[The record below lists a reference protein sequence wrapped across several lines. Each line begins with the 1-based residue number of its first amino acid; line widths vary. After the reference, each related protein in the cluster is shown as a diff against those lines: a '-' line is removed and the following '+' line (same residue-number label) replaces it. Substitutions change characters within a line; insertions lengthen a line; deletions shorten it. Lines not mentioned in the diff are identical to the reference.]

1 MKYEVIAKCGHV
13 GRNNYVLKSFAVEA
27 GSAAEA
33 AAVARSLPRVKH
45 HQKDA
50 IREVMEIDDARYLE
64 ILKMHRRDPYFR
76 CHSIQ
81 EQREHCPEMD
91 LLPELRQTY
100 CSAMREQKN
109 RKDYYIGK
117 EKIRNPKKVFTRY
130 YIMNEG
136 LAS

>member
-33 AAVARSLPRVKH
+33 AAVARSFPRVKH
-45 HQKDA
+45 HHKDA
-50 IREVMEIDDARYLE
+50 IRDVMEIDDARYLE
-64 ILKMHRRDPYFR
+64 ILEMHRSDPYFR

-81 EQREHCPEMD
+81 EQRALCPEME
-91 LLPELRQTY
+91 LLPELHETY
-100 CSAMREQKN
+100 HSAMREQKN

>member
-45 HQKDA
+45 HHKDA
-50 IREVMEIDDARYLE
+50 IRDVMEIDDARYLD
-64 ILKMHRRDPYFR
+64 ILEMHRSDPYFR

-81 EQREHCPEMD
+81 EQRALCPEME
-91 LLPELRQTY
+91 LLPELHETY
-100 CSAMREQKN
+100 HSAMREQKN

>member
-27 GSAAEA
+27 ESAVEA

-45 HQKDA
+45 HHKDA
-50 IREVMEIDDARYLE
+50 IRSVCEIDDARYYEIIEMQRYDPYFHCSCVQEQRALCTDLE
-64 ILKMHRRDPYFR
+64 ILPEIRRERIPT
-76 CHSIQ
+76 IQ
-81 EQREHCPEMD
+81 ER
-91 LLPELRQTY
+91 T
-100 CSAMREQKN
+100 S